1 MPTKEEIYDE
11 QISPLMTQIIA
22 ICKEHKIANV
32 CSFSLDLDEGLCCT
46 TCMTQDE
53 FEPPEKFREC
63 VKLLYG
69 ENQGSPLM
77 MTVRDGDG
85 NVKEMHAI
93 MP

>member
-22 ICKEHKIANV
+22 ICKENKIANV

-53 FEPPEKFREC
+53 FEPPEKFKEC
-63 VKLLYG
+63 VKLL
-69 ENQGSPLM
+69 
-77 MTVRDGDG
+77 
-85 NVKEMHAI
+85 
-93 MP
+93 

>member
-32 CSFSLDLDEGLCCT
+32 LSFSLDLEEGLCCT

-53 FEPPEKFREC
+53 FAPPEKFKEC
-63 VKLLYG
+63 VRLLYP
-69 ENQGSPLM
+69 QQSPLM